1 MRFVERDGAGNIV
14 AIYAVAHEGATEVI
28 APEDPELLGFVTEGS
43 TEDAMRTYLATS
55 DSDLL
60 RILED
65 LINVLIDNNVMLL
78 TDFPPPRTEQTHAPP
93 GGALEIADVLI
104 RSIPPTSR
112 RRPRSRFVVGKGL
125 DRNGVV
131 LSKTPRRRHL
141 SGWKQ
146 AS

>member
-78 TDFPPPRTEQTHAPP
+78 TDFPPPPAQSKLMRRQAVRSKLQT
-93 GGALEIADVLI
+93 
-104 RSIPPTSR
+104 
-112 RRPRSRFVVGKGL
+112 F
-125 DRNGVV
+125 
-131 LSKTPRRRHL
+131 
-141 SGWKQ
+141 
-146 AS
+146 

>member
-1 MRFVERDGAGNIV
+1 MRYVERDGAGNIV

-65 LINVLIDNNVMLL
+65 MINVLIDNNVMLL
-78 TDFPPPRTEQTHAPP
+78 TDFPPPHRASSCAAKRCARNCRRFDSVDP
-93 GGALEIADVLI
+93 ADLQPADPLKVCCWQG
-104 RSIPPTSR
+104 S
-112 RRPRSRFVVGKGL
+112 
-125 DRNGVV
+125 
-131 LSKTPRRRHL
+131 
-141 SGWKQ
+141 
-146 AS
+146 